1 METIGTQPRKDFH
14 LPARSGAFEEPRM
27 KDHRSH
33 REALQIQGKLDR
45 RQFVSG
51 ALTAA
56 ASVSSLAALA
66 NVTAH
71 SASAQAPPVD
81 SPRKIKL
88 GVVGNGG
95 RGAWIAKLFQKHGG
109 YEMYAVADY
118 FPEVADKCGE
128 ELGVDKTRRFS
139 ALSGYKRLIE
149 SGVEAVALETPP
161 YFFPEHA
168 CAAVDAGLHVY
179 MAKPVAV
186 DVPGAMAILAAGQR
200 ATEKQRCFLVDYQVP
215 TDPHNLEI
223 AKQIAAGAIGNP
235 AVVTS
240 RYFGGGWP
248 DPPRTATVESRL
260 QHLIWCNDIVLGG
273 SHHVNACIHAID
285 AVLWVLGQRP
295 VRAAGFS
302 KIARDD
308 PHSDSH
314 DVLAISYTFEDGTVW
329 DHCGRHLDNIYPFE
343 CRALIHGTTGY
354 AQVSYTES
362 VRLQGPQS
370 DYAGEVTDL
379 YEAGAVRN
387 IEAFYRHV
395 TERNFENATVKRA
408 VDDVL
413 TTILSREATMRR
425 VPLTMDEIIK
435 ENRRLELDL
444 KGLKA

>member
-1 METIGTQPRKDFH
+1 MQDNRTQRT
-14 LPARSGAFEEPRM
+14 
-27 KDHRSH
+27 
-33 REALQIQGKLDR
+33 ALQRQGNVNR

-56 ASVSSLAALA
+56 AAVSTFGAFANATTPVAA
-66 NVTAH
+66 
-71 SASAQAPPVD
+71 AQAPAVD
-81 SPRKIKL
+81 TSRKIKL
-88 GVVGNGG
+88 GVIGNGG
-95 RGAWIAKLFQKHGG
+95 RGAWIANLFQQHGG
-109 YEMYAVADY
+109 YEMHAVADY

-128 ELGVDKTRRFS
+128 ALGVDKSRRFS
-139 ALSGYKRLIE
+139 TLSGYKRLIE

-186 DVPGAMAILAAGQR
+186 DVPGAMQILAASKR
-200 ATEKQRCFLVDYQVP
+200 ATEKQQCFFVDYQLP
-215 TDPHNLEI
+215 TDPHNIEI
-223 AKQIAAGAIGNP
+223 AKRVAAGAIGRP
-235 AVVTS
+235 AVITS

-248 DPPRTATVESRL
+248 DPPQGDTIEGRL
-260 QHLIWCNDIVLGG
+260 QSLIWCNDVAIGG

-285 AVLWVLGQRP
+285 AVLWVLGKRP
-295 VRAAGFS
+295 VQACGYS
-302 KIARDD
+302 QIVRDN

-329 DHCGRHLDNIYPFE
+329 DHCGRHLNNIYPFE

-354 AQVSYTES
+354 AEVSYTDA
-362 VRLQGPQS
+362 VALKGPQGE
-370 DYAGEVTDL
+370 YQGEVINL

-387 IEAFYRHV
+387 IDTFHRQV
-395 TERNFENATVKRA
+395 TEGNYENGTVSLS

-435 ENRRLELDL
+435 ENRPLKLNL

>member
-1 METIGTQPRKDFH
+1 MDTSE
-14 LPARSGAFEEPRM
+14 
-27 KDHRSH
+27 
-33 REALQIQGKLDR
+33 RERGMQAQNRLDR
-45 RQFVSG
+45 RQFVGG
-51 ALTAA
+51 ALSVAA
-56 ASVSSLAALA
+56 AVTSLSALA
-66 NVTAH
+66 NVTVH
-71 SASAQAPPVD
+71 SASAQAPQGDP
-81 SPRKIKL
+81 SRKIKL
-88 GVVGNGG
+88 GVIGNGG

-109 YEMYAVADY
+109 YELHAVADY

-128 ELGVDKTRRFS
+128 ELGVDKARRFS
-139 ALSGYKRLIE
+139 TLSGYQRLIE

-161 YFFPEHA
+161 FFFPEHA

-186 DVPGAMAILAAGQR
+186 DVPGAMAILAAGKH
-200 ATEKQRCFLVDYQVP
+200 ATEKQRCFLVDYQLP
-215 TDPHNLEI
+215 TDPHNCEI
-223 AKQIAAGAIGNP
+223 ARQIAAGAIGSP

-248 DPPRTATVESRL
+248 DPPRAATIESRL
-260 QHLIWCNDIVLGG
+260 RQLIWCNDIVLGG

-285 AVLWVLGQRP
+285 AVLWVLGKRP
-295 VRAAGFS
+295 VGAVGFS

-329 DHCGRHLDNIYPFE
+329 DHCGRHLNNIYPFE

-362 VRLQGPQS
+362 VRLQGPAS
-370 DYAGEVTDL
+370 DYSGEVTDL

-387 IEAFYRHV
+387 IDAFYRQV
-395 TERNFENATVKRA
+395 TEGHFENNTVTRA

-425 VPLTMDEIIK
+425 VPLTMDKIIE
-435 ENRRLELDL
+435 ENRRLQLDL
-444 KGLKA
+444 TGLTA